1 MCELERE
8 VQKLSA
14 ELVGTSRQNVARLI
28 HEKLLLVY
36 KEGDEQDISAA
47 SVLKDLYDCRTCVN
61 HVAQVFLKG
70 IMRPGETVFGMREL
84 VTEEEALLIAERT
97 LKRDRRIP
105 QKQEDKGA
113 KEPMFLSWEQVSEI
127 EADYLID
134 VRPMDESVE
143 EEAVRV
149 RAWTRVSLEEYCR
162 NPFMLTMDIHAV
174 IIILCENGMRSKLA
188 ASCAANVGFRN
199 VYYTRLQ

>member
-14 ELVGTSRQNVARLI
+14 ELVGTTRQNVARLI

-47 SVLKDLYDCRTCVN
+47 SVLKDLYDCRICVN

-97 LKRDRRIP
+97 LKRDRRLP
-105 QKQEDKGA
+105 QKQVDKGA
-113 KEPMFLSWEQVSEI
+113 KEPKFLSWEQVSEI

-143 EEAVRV
+143 EEAVRE
-149 RAWTRVSLEEYCR
+149 RAWTGVSLEEYCR

-174 IIILCENGMRSKLA
+174 IIILCENGTRSMLA